1 VKVKIKNKKI
11 STSSLFLGDAKSPSI
26 GLKDT
31 LHWPIKETTKDR
43 GGKLE
48 LFVALQKTASS
59 SICFENVVKLY
70 SHLLAMKKE

>member
-1 VKVKIKNKKI
+1 VKLKIKNKKI

-48 LFVALQKTASS
+48 LFVALQKTAS
-59 SICFENVVKLY
+59 ICFENVVKLY